1 MNVTINPDVTTG
13 SARGPQPG
21 TDIRYE
27 APVRWHRMTWTVAKP

>member
-13 SARGPQPG
+13 FARGPKPDWV

-27 APVRWHRMTWTVAKP
+27 APVRWHRMTWTVA